1 MPGLRDCKRKGCG
14 CGSLSFDR
22 RGAHPSVHIC
32 LTVRNESCAFSHFCN
47 DRPAVTPSEG
57 TYQENDV
64 EAYGWFNEIR
74 DEARDSFE
82 FKLAA
87 LKIEVTERILEAME
101 RRSMNRKQLA
111 DSLGVSKASVSRL
124 LNNGSN
130 ATLKTLLQIAESLDC
145 DLSIGIRSR
154 AATRDFGKTEEED
167 PEKMRKAAMR

>member
-1 MPGLRDCKRKGCG
+1 VK
-14 CGSLSFDR
+14 
-22 RGAHPSVHIC
+22 
-32 LTVRNESCAFSHFCN
+32 
-47 DRPAVTPSEG
+47 
-57 TYQENDV
+57 
-64 EAYGWFNEIR
+64 AYGWFNEIR

-130 ATLKTLLQIAESLDC
+130 ATIKTLLQIAEALDC

-154 AATRDFGKTEEED
+154 DAARDSGKIEEED
-167 PEKMRKAAMR
+167 PEKMRKTAMR

>member
-1 MPGLRDCKRKGCG
+1 M
-14 CGSLSFDR
+14 
-22 RGAHPSVHIC
+22 
-32 LTVRNESCAFSHFCN
+32 
-47 DRPAVTPSEG
+47 
-57 TYQENDV
+57 